1 MGADPWNVLSQA
13 AVFSTPTKLTMKL
26 LSTWAVACL
35 AAQAAGAALSHKL
48 DGLTIREHPDAAKR
62 AQLQKYVRGM
72 RISLFR
78 LELTRVDPGDL
89 G

>member
-1 MGADPWNVLSQA
+1 
-13 AVFSTPTKLTMKL
+13 MKF

-48 DGLTIREHPDAAKR
+48 NGLTIREHPDAMKR
-62 AQLQKYVRGM
+62 AQLQKYVCGTC
-72 RISLFR
+72 IGCFR
-78 LELTRVDPGDL
+78 LALTKMDLGDL